1 MSGKLFTLLL
11 AGTLFDV
18 RSRLQ
23 RSELPVVPE
32 GFREEEEYVDDVDY
46 MGEAMYEL
54 REMLPQVKDLF
65 VNDSKSK
72 YTRVYLADVDEIND
86 KGKKSE
92 KA

>member
-1 MSGKLFTLLL
+1 MY
-11 AGTLFDV
+11 DV

-32 GFREEEEYVDDVDY
+32 GFREEEEYEDDVDY
-46 MGEAMYEL
+46 MDKAMYEL
-54 REMLPQVKDLF
+54 SEMLPQVKDLF
-65 VNDSKSK
+65 VNDSKTK

-86 KGKKSE
+86 KVKKSE